1 MASSARTP
9 RGGRQRGPR
18 TGAKATSD
26 GTLAVATAMAI
37 VITRA
42 VATMT
47 RQEEHEEKDEHDEEQ
62 HDGQDHHGG
71 DEDDWRWP

>member
-1 MASSARTP
+1 M
-9 RGGRQRGPR
+9 
-18 TGAKATSD
+18 
-26 GTLAVATAMAI
+26 TAMAI
-37 VITRA
+37 VIARA
-42 VATMT
+42 VATMMT

>member
-1 MASSARTP
+1 
-9 RGGRQRGPR
+9 
-18 TGAKATSD
+18 
-26 GTLAVATAMAI
+26 MAI